1 MLTLKGLTPTGT
13 LPLGVLSGGRQ
24 TLQTGE
30 YERSS
35 SLQHCIPSAVLYLVL
50 SCPENSSIG
59 SRRRTSG
66 CQGTREM
73 VQAHGE
79 EGFRNRKKQKC
90 RWGCGEP
97 SKMSLY
103 TLEEGNAREKRQQ
116 TASCLKHVY
125 CFIVCFCNTFYYLFP
140 F

>member
-30 YERSS
+30 YEPSCP
-35 SLQHCIPSAVLYLVL
+35 LQHRTPAALLYLAL
-50 SCPENSSIG
+50 SCPLNRSIG
-59 SRRRTSG
+59 SRRHISG
-66 CQGTREM
+66 CQGMREM
-73 VQAHGE
+73 VRAHGE

-97 SKMSLY
+97 SKMSPH
-103 TLEEGNAREKRQQ
+103 TLEEGKKKKRQQ
-116 TASCLKHVY
+116 TAPRLKHVY
-125 CFIVCFCNTFYYLFP
+125 CFIVCFCNSFYHLFLS
-140 F
+140 